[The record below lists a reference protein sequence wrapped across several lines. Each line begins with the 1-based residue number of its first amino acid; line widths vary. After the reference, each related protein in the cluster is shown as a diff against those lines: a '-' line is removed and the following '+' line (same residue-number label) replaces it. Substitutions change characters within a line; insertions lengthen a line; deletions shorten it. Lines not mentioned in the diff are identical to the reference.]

1 MQQFL
6 VPPFADL
13 ALTLAD
19 RRDLRSDHAGEHGA
33 VAIYRGVLTVTR
45 NPDLQR
51 FARRH
56 LLAEKRHLRF
66 FERLLPDREKSR
78 LLGVWWLAGWLL
90 GAGSALFGARA
101 TYATVAAVESFV
113 EGHYREQIVDMQSR
127 PGLDRLVDVL
137 EKFMRDEVHHRDD
150 ALLRAE
156 PRRALLRQGWDRLVA
171 GGSRVGVAIARR
183 I

>member
-1 MQQFL
+1 
-6 VPPFADL
+6 
-13 ALTLAD
+13 
-19 RRDLRSDHAGEHGA
+19 
-33 VAIYRGVLTVTR
+33 
-45 NPDLQR
+45 
-51 FARRH
+51 
-56 LLAEKRHLRF
+56 
-66 FERLLPDREKSR
+66 
-78 LLGVWWLAGWLL
+78 
-90 GAGSALFGARA
+90 
-101 TYATVAAVESFV
+101 
-113 EGHYREQIVDMQSR
+113 MQSR